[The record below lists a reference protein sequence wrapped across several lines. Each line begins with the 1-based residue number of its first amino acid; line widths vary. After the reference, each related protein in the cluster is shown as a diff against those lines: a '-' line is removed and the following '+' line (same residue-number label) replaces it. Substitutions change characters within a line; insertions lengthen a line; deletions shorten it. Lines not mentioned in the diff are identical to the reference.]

1 LGQKISKFFFIILSP
16 CFLAEIQTLTA
27 KDKHEVICKFER
39 ILTEGTSLRQK
50 GNFSDALSLF
60 EKALKLA
67 RNAEDKKG
75 EITCLMNLGVL
86 FWNLGQPNESADQY
100 AKALSLAQGRGQ
112 KDLEHECSGALK
124 IYEAYSKGKKLRLA
138 GRNKES
144 ITHFELAV
152 NLARTIKSPEHELKC
167 LRQLSLN
174 YFRLEALKEFFS
186 LNYQA
191 LKIAR
196 KLNHRQEVGRCLN
209 NIGLFYWKS
218 YSYSKALAHFDE
230 SLMMARKVQDDEE
243 ESISLNNIGIVY
255 KDIGNYDK
263 ALQYLIKALNIDQ
276 KKEEDNGVLVE
287 LNNIG
292 AIFRQRGE
300 FSGNKNDFKTSLDY
314 YLESLD
320 KAGRVKNK
328 KSEIETLNNIGLV
341 YGTLGNF
348 VSSLKYLSLA
358 QDKAKEIGGLHELSN
373 ICINI
378 GNVYLSLR
386 NYEES
391 KKYFRRG
398 LELSLKVRENGSLW
412 EAYFGLGQCFE
423 IEQQYSSA
431 LACYKKAIDIIDFVR
446 SQLSLDDYKAGFAR
460 DKLKVYESLLHLL
473 IMLRAI
479 ESTSRYDEEIF
490 QVVERTKARAFL
502 EGLKERDDS
511 LQRSASPGFRAERND
526 ISKKITLTI
535 SELAQRS
542 LAEDRRKTLLARLEK
557 EEQDY
562 LSFLNKI
569 KSEKPARPRLSSLET
584 ISIDNIQNQLLDRKT
599 AVLEFFLGEKESY
612 VFLITKTDFILR
624 SLPARMDIESSLRAY
639 LKILS
644 AWPTRKFHGVPAAK
658 RLYRD
663 LIYSFERFIS
673 PPLEHLIIVP
683 DGVLYYLPFE
693 TLVRDEKGRHPK
705 QQYLIEQYKISY
717 APSISSLVFLANKRI
732 EKRNSKRL
740 LAIGNPDYSLI
751 LSQAGKLNKA
761 YGNALREIYLDNGFD
776 FSLLPFTRRE
786 VLQIS
791 RYFPKD
797 QVDIYLDAEA
807 REEVIKRTKLNDY
820 QIIHFACHGFQD
832 EKLPFRS
839 ALVLSLDS
847 DVEEDGFLQVR
858 EIYDLRLNADLVVLS
873 ACQTGRGKLENG
885 EGILGLPRVFFY
897 AGARSTIST
906 LWKINDK
913 STSDLMRY
921 FYRYLSEGNDK
932 AQALRLAKIKM
943 IRSKF
948 SHPFFWAGFVLN
960 GDFNSCSSS
969 ELLLPKRKVFERGFD
984 HFAIN

>member
-1 LGQKISKFFFIILSP
+1 
-16 CFLAEIQTLTA
+16 
-27 KDKHEVICKFER
+27 
-39 ILTEGTSLRQK
+39 
-50 GNFSDALSLF
+50 
-60 EKALKLA
+60 
-67 RNAEDKKG
+67 
-75 EITCLMNLGVL
+75 MNLGVL
-86 FWNLGQPNESADQY
+86 FWNLGQPKESADRY
-100 AKALSLAQGRGQ
+100 AKALALAQRLGQ
-112 KDLEHECSGALK
+112 KDLQHKCSGALK
-124 IYEAYSKGKKLRLA
+124 IYEAYSRGKELRSA

-144 ITHFELAV
+144 ITYFELAV
-152 NLARTIKSPEHELKC
+152 DLARTMKSPEHELKC

-174 YFRLEALKEFFS
+174 YFQLEALKEFFS
-186 LNYQA
+186 LNDQA

-196 KLNHRQEVGRCLN
+196 RLNHKQEVGRCLN
-209 NIGLFYWKS
+209 NIGLFYWRS

-230 SLMMARKVQDDEE
+230 SLMIARKVKDDEE

-255 KDIGNYDK
+255 KDIGNYNR
-263 ALQYLIKALNIDQ
+263 ALQYLIKALDIDQ
-276 KKEEDNGVLVE
+276 KIEEDNGILVE

-292 AIFRQRGE
+292 AIFRKRGE
-300 FSGNKNDFKTSLDY
+300 FSGNKNDFQTSLNY

-320 KAGRVKNK
+320 KASKAKNK

-341 YGTLGNF
+341 YATLGNF
-348 VSSLKYLSLA
+348 VSSLRYLGLA
-358 QDKAKEIGGLHELSN
+358 QNKAKVIGDLHELSN

-378 GNVYLSLR
+378 GNVYLRLR

-391 KKYFRRG
+391 KKYFKRG
-398 LELSLKVRENGSLW
+398 LELSLKAEKNGILW

-423 IEQQYSSA
+423 IEQQYLSA
-431 LACYKKAIDIIDFVR
+431 LACYEKAIDIIDLIR

-473 IMLRAI
+473 VMLKAK

-490 QVVERTKARAFL
+490 QVAEKAKARAFL
-502 EGLKERDDS
+502 EGLEERS
-511 LQRSASPGFRAERND
+511 NSSQRYSTPEFRAEQND

-535 SELAQRS
+535 SGLAQPS
-542 LAEDRRKTLLARLEK
+542 LAEDQRRILLARLEK

-562 LSFLNKI
+562 MSFLNKM
-569 KSEKPARPRLSSLET
+569 KSKEPARPSLNSLET
-584 ISIDNIQNQLLDRKT
+584 ISIDKIQNQMLDQKT
-599 AVLEFFLGEKESY
+599 AVLEFFLGERESY

-624 SLPARMDIESSLRAY
+624 PLPSRADIENSLRAY
-639 LKILS
+639 LKMLS
-644 AWPTRKFHGVPAAK
+644 TWPKRKFQGVPAAK
-658 RLYRD
+658 RIYQD
-663 LIYSFERFIS
+663 LVCSFEGFIS
-673 PPLEHLIIVP
+673 SPLEHLIIVP

-693 TLVRDEKGRHPK
+693 TLVRDERVGHPK
-705 QQYLIEQYKISY
+705 HRYLIELYKISY
-717 APSISSLVFLANKRI
+717 APSASSLAFLANERI
-732 EKRNSKRL
+732 EKRNPKRL

-751 LSQAGKLNKA
+751 LSQAGKLSKA
-761 YGNALREIYLDNGFD
+761 YGDALREIYLDNGFD
-776 FSLLPFTRRE
+776 FSPLPFTKRE

-791 RYFPKD
+791 RYFPRD
-797 QVDIYLDAEA
+797 QVDIYLDTKAK
-807 REEVIKRTKLNDY
+807 EEVIKKTALDDY

-839 ALVLSLDS
+839 ALVLSLDG

-897 AGARSTIST
+897 AGARSTVST

-921 FYRYLSEGNDK
+921 FYRYLSEGKDK

-948 SHPFFWAGFVLN
+948 SHPFFWAGFILN
-960 GDFNSCSSS
+960 GDFNSRPSA
-969 ELLLPKRKVFERGFD
+969 E
-984 HFAIN
+984 

>member
-16 CFLAEIQTLTA
+16 SFLPEIQALTTKNKPEA
-27 KDKHEVICKFER
+27 IPIFNQ
-39 ILTEGTSLRQK
+39 ILAEGTSLRQK
-50 GNFSDALSLF
+50 GDFSDALSLF

-67 RNAEDKKG
+67 RNTKDKKG
-75 EITCLMNLGVL
+75 EITCLINLGVL
-86 FWNLGQPNESADQY
+86 SWNLGQPNESAGQY
-100 AKALSLAQGRGQ
+100 AKALSLAQRLGQ
-112 KDLEHECSGALK
+112 KDLEYECSGALK
-124 IYEAYSKGKKLRLA
+124 IYEAYSRGKKLRSA

-144 ITHFELAV
+144 ITQFELAV

-174 YFRLEALKEFFS
+174 YFQVEAFKEFSS
-186 LNYQA
+186 LNEQA

-196 KLNHRQEVGRCLN
+196 KLNHKQEVGRCLN
-209 NIGLFYWKS
+209 NIGIVYFKS
-218 YSYSKALAHFDE
+218 DNYSRALPCFEEALAIAQEIKISAEDE
-230 SLMMARKVQDDEE
+230 SNC
-243 ESISLNNIGIVY
+243 LNNLGIVY
-255 KDIGNYDK
+255 RDIGNYER
-263 ALQYLIKALNIDQ
+263 ALNFMTRALDIALKQ
-276 KKEEDNGVLVE
+276 EDNWAVPLE

-292 AIFRQRGE
+292 AIFKKRGE
-300 FSGNKNDFKTSLDY
+300 FSGNNNDFQTSLNY

-320 KAGRVKNK
+320 KASKAKNN

-358 QDKAKEIGGLHELSN
+358 QDKAKEIGDLRELSN
-373 ICINI
+373 ICINT

-391 KKYFRRG
+391 KKYFKRG
-398 LELSLKVRENGSLW
+398 LELSLKAGKNGIVW

-423 IEQQYSSA
+423 IELQYSSA
-431 LACYKKAIDIIDFVR
+431 LACYKKAIDIIEFIR

-473 IMLRAI
+473 VMLRAK
-479 ESTSRYDEEIF
+479 EPTSRYDEEIF
-490 QVVERTKARAFL
+490 QVVERAKARAFL
-502 EGLKERDDS
+502 EGLKERGDS
-511 LQRSASPGFRAERND
+511 LQRSASPGFRAEYND

-535 SELAQRS
+535 SELAQPS

-562 LSFLNKI
+562 VSFLNKI
-569 KSEKPARPRLSSLET
+569 KSERPAKPRLSSLGT
-584 ISIDNIQNQLLDRKT
+584 ISIDKVQDQLLDLKT
-599 AVLEFFLGEKESY
+599 AVFEFFLGERESY
-612 VFLITKTDFILR
+612 VFLITKTDFIIR
-624 SLPARMDIESSLRAY
+624 PLPTRADIENSLRAY
-639 LKILS
+639 LKMLS
-644 AWPTRKFHGVPAAK
+644 AWPKGKFQGVSAAK
-658 RLYRD
+658 RLYQD
-663 LIYSFERFIS
+663 LVYSFEKFLA

-705 QQYLIEQYKISY
+705 QRYLIEQYKISY
-717 APSISSLVFLANKRI
+717 APSISSLVFLANERI

-751 LSQAGKLNKA
+751 LSQGGKLNKA
-761 YGNALREIYLDNGFD
+761 YGDALREIYLDNGFD
-776 FSLLPFTRRE
+776 FSSLPFTKRE

-797 QVDIYLDAEA
+797 HVDIYLDTEA

-839 ALVLSLDS
+839 ALVLSLDG

-858 EIYDLRLNADLVVLS
+858 EIYDLQLNADLVVLS

-921 FYRYLSEGNDK
+921 FYRYLSQGNDK

-943 IRSKF
+943 IGSKF

-960 GDFNSCSSS
+960 GDFNSRLSA
-969 ELLLPKRKVFERGFD
+969 E
-984 HFAIN
+984 